1 MILTSCADEQ
11 EGKKECFDGLDCIYV
26 YILLNSVESEIFEFQ
41 LVSRPRGYLSH
52 ILYLLIFTL
61 CLDEQAGKNE

>member
-26 YILLNSVESEIFEFQ
+26 YILLNSVESQSTPGVLI
-41 LVSRPRGYLSH
+41 SH
-52 ILYLLIFTL
+52 IVFINIYVVFR
-61 CLDEQAGKNE
+61 

>member
-1 MILTSCADEQ
+1 MILTSCAYEQ
-11 EGKKECFDGLDCIYV
+11 QGKKECFDGL
-26 YILLNSVESEIFEFQ
+26 ESEIFEFQ

-61 CLDEQAGKNE
+61 CLDEQEGKNE